1 MIDTAYIDLHKSEN
15 TVYARA
21 RENCPL
27 SEKVLEKR
35 LRKEIESRGGKA
47 LKLLSQLHRGLPDRL
62 ILLPGG
68 WTLFAEIKTT
78 GKKPT
83 ELQRHC
89 HEQLRQ
95 MDFPVFVVDSEITLK
110 AVLEVV
116 DELLGKE

>member
-1 MIDTAYIDLHKSEN
+1 MRASDYIGLHK
-15 TVYARA
+15 TDKTCYARA
-21 RENCPL
+21 REDCPT
-27 SEKVLEKR
+27 SEKVLEAR
-35 LRKEIESRGGKA
+35 LRKEVEARGGKA

-68 WTLFAEIKTT
+68 WTIFAEIKTT
-78 GKKPT
+78 GKRPT

-110 AVLEVV
+110 AVLEVI
-116 DELLGKE
+116 DEILRK

>member
-1 MIDTAYIDLHKSEN
+1 MTTDYIDLHK
-15 TVYARA
+15 TDKTCYARA
-21 RENCPL
+21 RENCHS
-27 SEKVLEKR
+27 SEKVLEAK
-35 LRKEIESRGGKA
+35 LRKEVEARGGKA

-68 WTLFAEIKTT
+68 WTIFVEIKTT

-89 HEQLRQ
+89 HGQLRQ

-116 DELLGKE
+116 DELIYKQ